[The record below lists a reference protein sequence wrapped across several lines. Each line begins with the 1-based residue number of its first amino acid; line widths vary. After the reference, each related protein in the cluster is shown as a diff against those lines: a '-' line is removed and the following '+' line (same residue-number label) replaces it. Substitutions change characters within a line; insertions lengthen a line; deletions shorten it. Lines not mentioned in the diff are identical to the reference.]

1 MLEQVKADVIAKLT
15 ELGLSES
22 SFDLAC
28 QFAEVAIAK
37 GLADPRDVLGIVHF
51 VRGHYPHLFG
61 ATGGSLITQVE
72 GLTRTNPRDIGKPTL
87 PKTTTTLPIAKGD
100 NRIVKEMSRIQPPSS
115 HLPTIWPTKT
125 VADNAAANPEALAP
139 QVRARPV

>member
-1 MLEQVKADVIAKLT
+1 MLEQVKADVIAKLV

-22 SFDLAC
+22 SLDLAC
-28 QFAEVAIAK
+28 QFAEVAISK
-37 GLADPRDVLGIVHF
+37 GLADARDVLGIVHF

-87 PKTTTTLPIAKGD
+87 PKTTTLPIAKGD
-100 NRIVKEMSRIQPPSS
+100 NKIVKETPPIVPPK
-115 HLPTIWPTKT
+115 PTLTATAGTSDPK
-125 VADNAAANPEALAP
+125 DE
-139 QVRARPV
+139 

>member
-100 NRIVKEMSRIQPPSS
+100 NRIVKEMPPVVPPKPA
-115 HLPTIWPTKT
+115 LTAT
-125 VADNAAANPEALAP
+125 ADTSDQKDE
-139 QVRARPV
+139 

>member
-1 MLEQVKADVIAKLT
+1 MLEQVKTDVIAKLV

-22 SFDLAC
+22 SLDLAC
-28 QFAEVAIAK
+28 QFAEVAISK
-37 GLADPRDVLGIVHF
+37 GLADARDVLGIVHF

-100 NRIVKEMSRIQPPSS
+100 NRIVKEMPPVVPPKPA
-115 HLPTIWPTKT
+115 LTAT
-125 VADNAAANPEALAP
+125 ADTSDQKDE
-139 QVRARPV
+139 

>member
-1 MLEQVKADVIAKLT
+1 VLEQVKADVIAKLV

-22 SFDLAC
+22 SLDLAC
-28 QFAEVAIAK
+28 QFAEVAISK
-37 GLADPRDVLGIVHF
+37 GLADARDVLGIVHF

-61 ATGGSLITQVE
+61 ASGGSLITQVE

-100 NRIVKEMSRIQPPSS
+100 NRIVKETPPVVPPKPA
-115 HLPTIWPTKT
+115 LGAI
-125 VADNAAANPEALAP
+125 ADTSDQKDE
-139 QVRARPV
+139 

>member
-1 MLEQVKADVIAKLT
+1 VLEQVKADVIAKLT

-22 SFDLAC
+22 SLDLAC
-28 QFAEVAIAK
+28 QFAEVAISK
-37 GLADPRDVLGIVHF
+37 GLADARDVLGIVHF

-100 NRIVKEMSRIQPPSS
+100 NKIVKETPLVVPPKPA
-115 HLPTIWPTKT
+115 LGAI
-125 VADNAAANPEALAP
+125 ADTSDQKDE
-139 QVRARPV
+139 

>member
-1 MLEQVKADVIAKLT
+1 VLEQVKADVIAKLT

-28 QFAEVAIAK
+28 QFAEVAISK
-37 GLADPRDVLGIVHF
+37 GLADARDVLGIVHF

-100 NRIVKEMSRIQPPSS
+100 NRIVKEMPPVVPPKPA
-115 HLPTIWPTKT
+115 LTAT
-125 VADNAAANPEALAP
+125 ADTSDQKDE
-139 QVRARPV
+139 